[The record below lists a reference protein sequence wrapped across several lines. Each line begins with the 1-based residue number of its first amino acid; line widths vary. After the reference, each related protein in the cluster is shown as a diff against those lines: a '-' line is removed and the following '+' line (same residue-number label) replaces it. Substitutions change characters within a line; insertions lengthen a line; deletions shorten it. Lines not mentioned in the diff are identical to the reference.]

1 MSTTTQ
7 QPEREDLL
15 TRSITARLLFFYV
28 LGDVLGSGIYVLIGA
43 VAGAVGGAF
52 FLAFAAGVTVATLT
66 GLAYAE
72 LVTKYPQA
80 AGAALYVNR
89 PSATSPSRS

>member
-1 MSTTTQ
+1 M
-7 QPEREDLL
+7 
-15 TRSITARLLFFYV
+15 
-28 LGDVLGSGIYVLIGA
+28 LGSGIYVLIGL

-52 FLAFAAGVTVATLT
+52 RIAFAAGVAIATIT

-80 AGAALYVNR
+80 AGAAL
-89 PSATSPSRS
+89 

>member
-1 MSTTTQ
+1 MTTETSD
-7 QPEREDLL
+7 PAPTD
-15 TRSITARLLFFYV
+15 RSEPLARTVSGFQLYCYV
-28 LGDVLGSGIYVLIGA
+28 LGDVLGSGIYVLVGA

-52 FLAFAAGVTVATLT
+52 FLAFAIGVTVATLT

-80 AGAALYVNR
+80 AGASPTCR
-89 PSATSPSRS
+89 RRSATGR